1 LHPGEDPSVFWW
13 ELEEL
18 LQLADP
24 ELNSDQMHALT
35 AHQFMHN
42 LPSDLQI
49 KLPENDPVPTLEKM
63 VTFAQNRWAIDR
75 SPVIIPA
82 TKCCCIFTT

>member
-1 LHPGEDPSVFWW
+1 VFWW

-24 ELNSDQMHALT
+24 ELNSDQMRALT

-75 SPVIIPA
+75 SQVIIPA